1 MIYVNIVSYIA
12 LIVCIC
18 ICIHIISLYA
28 YVYIYVIIYIYT
40 VYRYRKGR
48 SSHFPDIEPTNKG
61 PQSIEI

>member
-28 YVYIYVIIYIYT
+28 YVYIYICDYIYI
-40 VYRYRKGR
+40 RYIGTEKVDHPISLILNPPIRDLKV
-48 SSHFPDIEPTNKG
+48 
-61 PQSIEI
+61 